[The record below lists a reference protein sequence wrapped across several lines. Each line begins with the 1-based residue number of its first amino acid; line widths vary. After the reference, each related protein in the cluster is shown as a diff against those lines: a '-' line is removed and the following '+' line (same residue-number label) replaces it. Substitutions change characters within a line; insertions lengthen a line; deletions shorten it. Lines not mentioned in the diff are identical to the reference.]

1 MIQRSRFAYVQ
12 ARLQARYGQQ
22 PDRGAWRRL
31 QAITSL
37 SHFLQVAR
45 TTPLRP
51 WLLNIPAHGD
61 SHAVE
66 KSLRRQLFDH
76 LDEVMRWLPQPW
88 RPALRWCG
96 VLPDLP
102 ALQHLL
108 GGRPAP
114 AWVLDDHRLKHYS
127 HELPA
132 LRLQALR
139 DSPYAPLLGQD
150 GGRDLSVAWRRH
162 WRTLWPADIA
172 AAEAAALNQLA
183 DAVTAYYAALAAAA
197 GRDSDTARDWIEQR
211 LRHGFR
217 RHPQQAAAAFYY
229 LALTALTVEQLRGLL
244 LRLSL
249 FPAHP
254 EQVA

>member
-1 MIQRSRFAYVQ
+1 MTQRSRFAYVQ

-31 QAITSL
+31 QGIASL

-61 SHAVE
+61 SHALE
-66 KSLRRQLFDH
+66 KSLRRQLFDQ
-76 LDEVMRWLPQPW
+76 LDEVTRWLPPPW
-88 RPALRWCG
+88 QPALRWCG

-114 AWVLDDHRLKHYS
+114 AWVLDDHRLKPYS

-139 DSPYAPLLGQD
+139 DSPYAPLLGQN
-150 GGRDLSVAWRRH
+150 GGRDLAAAWRRH
-162 WRTLWPADIA
+162 WRTLWPGDIA
-172 AAEAAALNQLA
+172 AADAAALNRLA
-183 DAVTAYYAALAAAA
+183 DTVTTYYAALAGA
-197 GRDSDTARDWIEQR
+197 GHNSETAHDWLEQR

-249 FPAHP
+249 FPAHS
-254 EQVA
+254 EVA